1 MPRRNFLQIL
11 QDAKIDIKRE
21 YQRLFDL
28 FYTQSAPDYNGR
40 YQTLRQVCENNFLI
54 VPFRGT
60 CLSLNDFITII
71 LEENHGNLIWIIFS
85 LFANIPITS

>member
-28 FYTQSAPDYNGR
+28 I
-40 YQTLRQVCENNFLI
+40 C
-54 VPFRGT
+54 
-60 CLSLNDFITII
+60 FIYKVLPII
-71 LEENHGNLIWIIFS
+71 MEDIKL
-85 LFANIPITS
+85 

>member
-28 FYTQSAPDYNGR
+28 FYTQSAP
-40 YQTLRQVCENNFLI
+40 
-54 VPFRGT
+54 
-60 CLSLNDFITII
+60 
-71 LEENHGNLIWIIFS
+71 
-85 LFANIPITS
+85 